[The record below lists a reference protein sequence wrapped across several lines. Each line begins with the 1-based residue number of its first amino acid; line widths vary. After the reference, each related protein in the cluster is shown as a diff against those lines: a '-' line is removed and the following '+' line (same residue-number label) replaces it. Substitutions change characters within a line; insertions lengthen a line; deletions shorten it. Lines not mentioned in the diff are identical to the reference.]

1 MSFCDEK
8 EGKRLFK
15 DRPFYNDLVA
25 KSYIKRLNNINMLCE
40 LPFYNELSIVKT
52 SKALKKY
59 SRSYSIEIID
69 S

>member
-1 MSFCDEK
+1 MGFCDEK
-8 EGKRLFK
+8 EAKRFFEE
-15 DRPFYNDLVA
+15 RPFSNDLVA
-25 KSYIKRLNNINMLCE
+25 NHILNVLVIWICCVK
-40 LPFYNELSIVKT
+40 FYNELSIVKT